1 MTSPPQPQHCN
12 SHAVPP
18 FCRIQ
23 NTVSSTRNRLRRQDN
38 IFLSAPETASKLLL
52 QPWKKRQLDHVGRER
67 RKRSFKR
74 GNVLNNPEEFDRG
87 IRKARR
93 PARKMAGRRS
103 RRRRR
108 LPSISEPRQLEIP
121 KAVAALL
128 QQQQQLLLRIIA
140 LVASWKRCPV
150 GTSPVF
156 RP

>member
-1 MTSPPQPQHCN
+1 MQFLHF
-12 SHAVPP
+12 AP
-18 FCRIQ
+18 FKI
-23 NTVSSTRNRLRRQDN
+23 SSTRRNRSRRQDN

-52 QPWKKRQLDHVGRER
+52 QPWKKRQLDHVERER
-67 RKRSFKR
+67 KKRSFKR

-103 RRRRR
+103 RRRRRR